1 MSFFENSKNMMKVL
15 IAFFSIFVCIACG
28 QVISKVESNE
38 SSQATKEDSIVWKEN
53 KENNECVTFK
63 FHYLET
69 ENVLYTPVVRHIEI
83 FLDEKAF
90 SEENLKTLFAYI
102 SKKNP
107 EPQHLTVIVH
117 TNWAQLNFPSDCPG
131 TGTSNMPA
139 RPDEYDYLQAIY
151 YRRAKVEYFR
161 YSPAIKVDSSK
172 FKQVVLRNET
182 GKSQ

>member
-1 MSFFENSKNMMKVL
+1 MKVL

-38 SSQATKEDSIVWKEN
+38 SNQVITPDSLVRK
-53 KENNECVTFK
+53 NNDECVTFK

-69 ENVLYTPVVRHIEI
+69 QNVLYSSQVRHIEI

-90 SEENLKTLFAYI
+90 SEENLKTLFEYI

-107 EPQHLTVIVH
+107 EPQHLIVEVN
-117 TNWAQLNFPSDCPG
+117 TNWAQLDFPSDCPG
-131 TGTSNMPA
+131 TGSSNMPT

-151 YRRAKVEYFR
+151 HRMPKVEYFK
-161 YSPAIKVDSSK
+161 YSPAIKVDQSK
-172 FKQVVLRNET
+172 FKKVVIRNET
-182 GKSQ
+182 GK

>member
-1 MSFFENSKNMMKVL
+1 MKVL

-28 QVISKVESNE
+28 QVISKVASNE
-38 SSQATKEDSIVWKEN
+38 SNQVIKQDSIVRK
-53 KENNECVTFK
+53 NNDECVTFK
-63 FHYLET
+63 FRYLET
-69 ENVLYTPVVRHIEI
+69 QNVLYSSTTRHIEI

-90 SEENLKTLFAYI
+90 SEENLITLFAYI

-117 TNWAQLNFPSDCPG
+117 TNWAQLDFPSDCPG
-131 TGTSNMPA
+131 SGASNMPD

-161 YSPAIKVDSSK
+161 YSPTIKVHSSK

-182 GKSQ
+182 GNPQ